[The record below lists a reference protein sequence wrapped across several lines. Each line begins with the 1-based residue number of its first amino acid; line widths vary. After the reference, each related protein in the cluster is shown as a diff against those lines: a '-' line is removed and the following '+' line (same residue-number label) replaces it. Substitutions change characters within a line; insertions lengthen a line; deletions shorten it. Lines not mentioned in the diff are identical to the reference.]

1 MFSRSVGPIGRASAR
16 VGTTYYDDLQSPDNL
31 DRDRFLL
38 QRVPTASVDVL
49 PGTIGLPFV
58 MPSIDVEYTYFDAH
72 RDAHDVLPT
81 AGFGPRGLF
90 LDTGVDALP
99 DPIAGQN
106 TRSEPGAPPDP
117 NLDDFALFG
126 GTEGDGIYE
135 EGEPLTDRGHRLQLQ
150 PRVAV
155 PLAWRGISLVP
166 EVGWH
171 ETLYDS
177 EVRDFRERGFVT
189 TRVDVSTRL
198 RRQFAKFVH
207 VLEPRAGYA
216 LAYTHSQERNALF
229 VPATRG
235 AARPDPRARPR
246 RGHARRRRPDRARES
261 RDGGFRQ
268 PPVRL
273 ARGRYDCAAHRLHRA
288 RQYDAETTV
297 FDALILDGRAFPIE
311 HLDLGFHVDFDPDA
325 GHLDEGFF
333 ETRWTYP
340 GLSLNA
346 GYRWARRI
354 PLVFE
359 DWKIGERFG
368 QHTEV
373 DRINQVRGGA
383 SVDLTA
389 RWTVSYG
396 IAYSIEGN
404 RACRIRDSSSTCRN
418 AAAGRSA
425 SELKEDTKRGVD
437 AKLVYRLIGLGGE
450 PPRDRPSLLDGT

>member
-1 MFSRSVGPIGRASAR
+1 
-16 VGTTYYDDLQSPDNL
+16 
-31 DRDRFLL
+31 
-38 QRVPTASVDVL
+38 
-49 PGTIGLPFV
+49 
-58 MPSIDVEYTYFDAH
+58 
-72 RDAHDVLPT
+72 
-81 AGFGPRGLF
+81 
-90 LDTGVDALP
+90 
-99 DPIAGQN
+99 
-106 TRSEPGAPPDP
+106 
-117 NLDDFALFG
+117 
-126 GTEGDGIYE
+126 
-135 EGEPLTDRGHRLQLQ
+135 
-150 PRVAV
+150 
-155 PLAWRGISLVP
+155 VP

-189 TRVDVSTRL
+189 TRVDLSTRL

-229 VPATRG
+229 VPATAVPLDRIR
-235 AARPDPRARPR
+235 ALDLDAVTRDDADRIARANRATAGFGNRLY
-246 RGHARRRRPDRARES
+246 GSRA
-261 RDGGFRQ
+261 DGTTALLTDFTVLG
-268 PPVRL
+268 
-273 ARGRYDCAAHRLHRA
+273 
-288 RQYDAETTV
+288 QYDAETTV

-404 RACRIRDSSSTCRN
+404 RALQNQGLIEYVSKCGCW
-418 AAAGRSA
+418 ALGV
-425 SELKEDTKRGVD
+425 ELKEDTKRGVD